1 MLASPQQIQ
10 RLWFELFYMMI
21 EYMFF
26 NGIYTQSDVGSP
38 IDIVDIEAKGELI
51 FVGQLIINIYCFNAL
66 AVPLLW

>member
-26 NGIYTQSDVGSP
+26 NGINAQSDVGSP

-66 AVPLLW
+66 AVPLL